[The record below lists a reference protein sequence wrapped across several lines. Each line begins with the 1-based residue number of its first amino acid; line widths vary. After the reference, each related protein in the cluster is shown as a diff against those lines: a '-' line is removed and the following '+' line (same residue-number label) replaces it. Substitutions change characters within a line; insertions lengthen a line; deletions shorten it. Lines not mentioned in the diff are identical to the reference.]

1 MQYRR
6 FGRTNLKIPVLSLG
20 GMRFQKSWDQIDF
33 SEVSYEEQNKVENI
47 IDLATQYG
55 LSHVE
60 TAKYY
65 GTSEV
70 QLGMCFK
77 NTKKI
82 PNIIQTKIPPNNDPE
97 IFERDVKTSIEK
109 LKVKKIDLLAIHGIN
124 TAEHLHQA
132 IRDGGCIDILR
143 NFLKENLI
151 GSIGFSTHG
160 KSSLIE
166 KAISTNLFDY
176 VNLHWYFIN
185 QENTNVINLANKHDL
200 GVFIISPTDKGGH
213 LHTPSRKMMEFCKPL
228 HPIVFNDL
236 FCLRN
241 QNVHTLSVGIAK
253 DTDFALHLEAVSLL
267 SESEKYVPKIINK
280 LRQES
285 INSLGLEWHQNWNR
299 NLPSWEYTP
308 GNINIPVLLWLSNLI
323 DWLGMEGYARAR
335 YQLLGNGS
343 HWFPGFNANLLDVDV
358 SEGQLLKVLEGHI
371 NPKKVIKKLRNL
383 KEKFGDK
390 NAKRLS
396 RKYLHNGFFSG
407 LPTFLG

>member
-1 MQYRR
+1 
-6 FGRTNLKIPVLSLG
+6 
-20 GMRFQKSWDQIDF
+20 MRFQKSWDQLDF
-33 SEVSYEEQNKVENI
+33 ADISNEEQNKVENI
-47 IDLATQYG
+47 LNLASKYG
-55 LSHVE
+55 INHVE

-65 GTSEV
+65 GTSEF
-70 QLGMCFK
+70 QLGMCFE

-82 PNIIQTKIPPNNDPE
+82 PNIIQTKIPPNSDPK
-97 IFERDVKTSIEK
+97 IFERDVMTSIEK

-124 TAEHLHQA
+124 TDEHLHQA

-143 NFLKENLI
+143 SLQKVNLI

-160 KSSLIE
+160 TSLLIE

-185 QENTNVINLANKHDL
+185 QENTRVINLANKHDV

-213 LHTPSRKMMEFCKPL
+213 LHTPSIKMLELSSPL

-241 QNVHTLSVGIAK
+241 KNVHTLSVGISKEA
-253 DTDFALHLEAVSLL
+253 DFDLHLEAVSLL
-267 SESEKYVPKIINK
+267 SESEHYIPKIINR

-285 INSLGLEWHQNWNR
+285 INTLGLEWHQNWNR
-299 NLPSWEYTP
+299 NLPTWEYTP

-323 DWLGMEGYARAR
+323 DWLDMEGFARSR

-343 HWFPGFNANLLDVDV
+343 HWFPGCNANLLDVEV
-358 SEGQLLKVLEGHI
+358 SEGQLLKVLENHI
-371 NPKKVIKKLRNL
+371 NPQKVIKKMRIL
-383 KEKFGDK
+383 KEKFGETVIQ
-390 NAKRLS
+390 RLS
-396 RKYLHNGFFSG
+396 KN
-407 LPTFLG
+407 

>member
-6 FGRTNLKIPVLSLG
+6 FGRTNLNVPILSLG
-20 GMRFQKSWDQIDF
+20 SMRFQKSWDQLDF
-33 SEVSYEEQNKVENI
+33 SEISYEEQNKVENI
-47 IDLATQYG
+47 LNLANRYG

-70 QLGMCFK
+70 QLGMGFK
-77 NTKKI
+77 HTKKI
-82 PNIIQTKIPPNNDPE
+82 PNIIQTKIPPNSDPA
-97 IFERDVKTSIEK
+97 IFEKDVITSIEK

-143 NFLKENLI
+143 NFQKQNLI

-160 KSSLIE
+160 KSSLIA

-185 QENTNVINLANKHDL
+185 QNNAKVINLANKYDL

-213 LHTPSRKMMEFCKPL
+213 LHTPSTKMLELCSPL

-241 QNVHTLSVGIAK
+241 KNVHTLSVGIAK
-253 DTDFALHLEAVSLL
+253 ESDFDLHLEAVSLL
-267 SESEKYVPKIINK
+267 SETEQYVPNIVNR
-280 LRQES
+280 LREES
-285 INSLGLEWHQNWNR
+285 INTLGIEWHQNWNR

-308 GNINIPVLLWLSNLI
+308 GNINIPILLWLSNLI
-323 DWLGMEGYARAR
+323 DWLDMEGFARAR

-343 HWFPGFNANLLDVDV
+343 HWFPGCNANVLDVDV
-358 SEGQLLKVLEGHI
+358 SEGQLMKVLESHI
-371 NPKKVIKKLRNL
+371 NPKKVIKKLRIL
-383 KEKFGDK
+383 KEKFG
-390 NAKRLS
+390 NNVTKRLS
-396 RKYLHNGFFSG
+396 KE
-407 LPTFLG
+407 

>member
-20 GMRFQKSWDQIDF
+20 GMRFQKSWDQLDF

-47 IDLATQYG
+47 LDLATRYG

-82 PNIIQTKIPPNNDPE
+82 PKIIQTKIPPNSDPE
-97 IFERDVKTSIEK
+97 IFERDVLSSIEK

-143 NFLKENLI
+143 NFQKKQLI

-160 KSSLIE
+160 KSSLIA

-185 QENTNVINLANKHDL
+185 QENTKVINLANKHDL

-213 LHTPSRKMMEFCKPL
+213 LHTPSGKMLEFCKPL

-253 DTDFALHLEAVSLL
+253 ETDFALHLEAVSLL

-343 HWFPGFNANLLDVDV
+343 HWFPGFNANLIDVDV
-358 SEGQLLKVLEGHI
+358 SEGQLLQVLEGHI
-371 NPKKVIKKLRNL
+371 NPKEVIKKLRNL

-396 RKYLHNGFFSG
+396 KK
-407 LPTFLG
+407 

>member
-20 GMRFQKSWDQIDF
+20 GMRFQKSWDQLDF

-47 IDLATQYG
+47 LDLATQYG

-82 PNIIQTKIPPNNDPE
+82 PNIIQTKIPPNSDPE
-97 IFERDVKTSIEK
+97 IFERDVLSSIEK

-143 NFLKENLI
+143 NFQKENLI

-185 QENTNVINLANKHDL
+185 QENTKVINLANKHDL

-213 LHTPSRKMMEFCKPL
+213 LHTPSRKMLEFCKPL

-253 DTDFALHLEAVSLL
+253 ETDFALHLEAVSLL

-358 SEGQLLKVLEGHI
+358 SEGLLLKVLEGHI
-371 NPKKVIKKLRNL
+371 NPKKVMKKLRNL
-383 KEKFGDK
+383 KEKYGD
-390 NAKRLS
+390 NVTRRLS
-396 RKYLHNGFFSG
+396 KK
-407 LPTFLG
+407 

>member
-6 FGRTNLKIPVLSLG
+6 FGRTNLNIPILSLG
-20 GMRFQKSWDQIDF
+20 GMRFQKSWDQLDF
-33 SEVSYEEQNKVENI
+33 SEISYEEQNKVENI
-47 IDLATQYG
+47 LNLANKYG
-55 LSHVE
+55 FSHVE

-70 QLGMCFK
+70 QLGMGFK
-77 NTKKI
+77 HTKKI
-82 PNIIQTKIPPNNDPE
+82 PSIIQTKIPPNSNPA
-97 IFERDVKTSIEK
+97 IFEKDVITSIEK
-109 LKVKKIDLLAIHGIN
+109 LKVEKIDLLAIHGIN
-124 TAEHLHQA
+124 TDEHLHQSV
-132 IRDGGCIDILR
+132 RDGGCIDILR
-143 NFLKENLI
+143 NFQKENLI

-185 QENTNVINLANKHDL
+185 QENTKAINLANKYDL

-213 LHTPSRKMMEFCKPL
+213 LHTPSDKMLELCRPL

-241 QNVHTLSVGIAK
+241 KNVHTLSVGIAK
-253 DTDFALHLEAVSLL
+253 NADFDLHLEAVSLL
-267 SESEKYVPKIINK
+267 SESEKYVPKIINR
-280 LRQES
+280 LGQES
-285 INSLGLEWHQNWNR
+285 INALGLEWYENWNR

-323 DWLGMEGYARAR
+323 DCFDMEGFARAR

-343 HWFPGFNANLLDVDV
+343 HWFPGSNANLLDVDI
-358 SEGQLLKVLEGHI
+358 SEGQLFKVLEGHL
-371 NPKKVIKKLRNL
+371 NPKKVIRKLRTL
-383 KEKFGDK
+383 KEKFGD
-390 NAKRLS
+390 NVAKRLS
-396 RKYLHNGFFSG
+396 KQ
-407 LPTFLG
+407 

>member
-20 GMRFQKSWDQIDF
+20 GMRFQKSWDQLDF

-47 IDLATQYG
+47 LDLANQYG

-82 PNIIQTKIPPNNDPE
+82 PNIIQTKIPPNSDPE
-97 IFERDVKTSIEK
+97 IFERDVITSIEK

-143 NFLKENLI
+143 NLQKEKLI

-185 QENTNVINLANKHDL
+185 QENTKVINSANKYDL

-213 LHTPSRKMMEFCKPL
+213 LHTPTTKMLELCSPL

-241 QNVHTLSVGIAK
+241 KNVHTLSVGIAK
-253 DTDFALHLEAVSLL
+253 ESDFDLHLEAVSLL
-267 SESEKYVPKIINK
+267 SEAEYYVPKIVNR
-280 LRQES
+280 LREES
-285 INSLGLEWHQNWNR
+285 INTLGLEWYQNWNR

-308 GNINIPVLLWLSNLI
+308 GNINIPILLWLSNLI
-323 DWLGMEGYARAR
+323 DWLDMEGFARAR

-343 HWFPGFNANLLDVDV
+343 HWFPGCNANLLDVDV
-358 SEGQLLKVLEGHI
+358 SEGQLMKVLESHI
-371 NPKKVIKKLRNL
+371 NPKKVITKLRRL
-383 KEKFGDK
+383 KEKFG
-390 NAKRLS
+390 NNVTKRLS
-396 RKYLHNGFFSG
+396 KK
-407 LPTFLG
+407 

>member
-6 FGRTNLKIPVLSLG
+6 FGRTNLKIPILSLG
-20 GMRFQKSWDQIDF
+20 GMRFQKSWDQLDF
-33 SEVSYEEQNKVENI
+33 SAISYEEQNKLENI
-47 IDLATQYG
+47 LNLANKYG
-55 LSHVE
+55 LSHIE

-70 QLGMCFK
+70 QLGMGFE
-77 NTKKI
+77 NTNKI
-82 PNIIQTKIPPNNDPE
+82 PNIIQTKIPPNSDPT
-97 IFERDVKTSIEK
+97 IFEKDVITSIEK

-143 NFLKENLI
+143 NFQKENLI
-151 GSIGFSTHG
+151 GFIGFSTHG

-176 VNLHWYFIN
+176 VNLHWYYIN
-185 QENTNVINLANKHDL
+185 QENTKVINLANKYDL

-213 LHTPSRKMMEFCKPL
+213 LHTPSTKMLELCSPL

-241 QNVHTLSVGIAK
+241 QNVHTLSVGIANES
-253 DTDFALHLEAVSLL
+253 DFDLHLEAVSLL
-267 SESEKYVPKIINK
+267 SETEHYVPKIVNR
-280 LRQES
+280 LREES
-285 INSLGLEWHQNWNR
+285 INALGLEWYKNWNT
-299 NLPSWEYTP
+299 NLPSWEHTP
-308 GNINIPVLLWLSNLI
+308 GNINIPILLWLSNLI
-323 DWLGMEGYARAR
+323 DWLDMEGFARAR

-343 HWFPGFNANLLDVDV
+343 HWFPGCNANLLDVNV

-371 NPKKVIKKLRNL
+371 NPKKVITKLRTL
-383 KEKFGDK
+383 KEKFGD
-390 NAKRLS
+390 NSIKRLS
-396 RKYLHNGFFSG
+396 KK
-407 LPTFLG
+407 

>member
-6 FGRTNLKIPVLSLG
+6 FGRTNLEIPILSLG
-20 GMRFQKSWDQIDF
+20 GMRFQKSWDQLDF

-47 IDLATQYG
+47 LKLANTHG
-55 LSHVE
+55 VSHVE

-65 GTSEV
+65 GTSEM
-70 QLGMCFK
+70 QLGIGFQ

-82 PNIIQTKIPPNNDPE
+82 PDIVQTKIPPNSDPD
-97 IFERDVKTSIEK
+97 IFKRDVMTSIEK
-109 LKVKKIDLLAIHGIN
+109 LKVKRIDLLSIHGIN
-124 TAEHLHQA
+124 TDEHLYQA
-132 IRDGGCIDILR
+132 VKDGGCIDILR
-143 NFLKENLI
+143 DLQNKNLI

-185 QENTNVINLANKHDL
+185 QENTKAINLANKYDL

-213 LHTPSRKMMEFCKPL
+213 LHTPSIKMLELCRPL

-241 QNVHTLSVGIAK
+241 KSVHTLSVGVAK
-253 DTDFALHLEAVSLL
+253 EEDFDLHLEAISLL
-267 SESEKYVPKIINK
+267 SESEKYVPKIINR
-280 LRQES
+280 LSQES
-285 INSLGLEWHQNWNR
+285 INALGLEWYQNWHR

-323 DWLGMEGYARAR
+323 DWLDMEGFARAR

-371 NPKKVIKKLRNL
+371 NPKKVINKLRTL

-390 NAKRLS
+390 VVKRLS
-396 RKYLHNGFFSG
+396 KK
-407 LPTFLG
+407 

>member
-20 GMRFQKSWDQIDF
+20 GMRFQKSWDQLDF

-47 IDLATQYG
+47 LDLATQYG

-65 GTSEV
+65 GTSEM

-82 PNIIQTKIPPNNDPE
+82 PNIIQTKIPPNSDPE
-97 IFERDVKTSIEK
+97 IFKRDVMTSIEK
-109 LKVKKIDLLAIHGIN
+109 LKVSKIDLLAIHGIN
-124 TAEHLHQA
+124 THEHLHQA
-132 IRDGGCIDILR
+132 VRDGGCIDILR
-143 NFLKENLI
+143 NFQKENLI

-166 KAISTNLFDY
+166 KAITTNLFDY

-185 QENTNVINLANKHDL
+185 QENTKVINLANKHDL

-213 LHTPSRKMMEFCKPL
+213 LHTPSKKMLEFCKPL

-241 QNVHTLSVGIAK
+241 KKVHTLSVGVAK
-253 DTDFALHLEAVSLL
+253 EADFDLHLEAVSLL
-267 SESEKYVPKIINK
+267 SESEKYVPKIINR
-280 LRQES
+280 LRRES
-285 INSLGLEWHQNWNR
+285 VNALGLEWHKNWNR

-323 DWLGMEGYARAR
+323 DWLDMEGFAKAR

-343 HWFPGFNANLLDVDV
+343 HWFPGNNSNLLDTDV
-358 SEGQLLKVLEGHI
+358 SEEQLLKVLESHI
-371 NPKKVIKKLRNL
+371 NPKKVVNKLRIL
-383 KEKFGDK
+383 KDKFG
-390 NAKRLS
+390 NNVTKRLS
-396 RKYLHNGFFSG
+396 KK
-407 LPTFLG
+407 

>member
-1 MQYRR
+1 MYYRR
-6 FGRTNLKIPVLSLG
+6 FGRTNLKMPILSLG
-20 GMRFQKSWDQIDF
+20 GMRFQKSWEQLDF
-33 SEVSYEEQNKVENI
+33 SDVSKEEQNKVENI
-47 IDLATQYG
+47 LKLANKYG

-65 GTSEV
+65 GTSEL
-70 QLGMCFK
+70 QLGMGFK
-77 NTKKI
+77 NAKKI
-82 PNIIQTKIPPNNDPE
+82 PNIIQTKIPPNNDPK
-97 IFERDVKTSIEK
+97 IFEQDVITSIEK

-124 TAEHLHQA
+124 TDEQLHHS
-132 IRDGGCIDILR
+132 IREGGCIDILR
-143 NFLKENLI
+143 NFQKENLI

-185 QENTNVINLANKHDL
+185 QENTKVINLANKYDL

-213 LHTPSRKMMEFCKPL
+213 LHTPSIKMLELCRPL

-241 QNVHTLSVGIAK
+241 KNVHTLSVGIAK
-253 DTDFALHLEAVSLL
+253 ETDFDLHLEAVSLL
-267 SESEKYVPKIINK
+267 SESEKYVPKIINR

-285 INSLGLEWHQNWNR
+285 INTLGLEWYQNWNR

-308 GNINIPVLLWLSNLI
+308 GNINIPILLWLSNLI
-323 DWLGMEGYARAR
+323 DCLDMEGFARAR

-343 HWFPGFNANLLDVDV
+343 HWFPGSNANMLDVNV
-358 SEGQLLKVLEGHI
+358 SESQLLEVLKDHI
-371 NPKKVIKKLRNL
+371 NPKKVINKLRTL

-390 NAKRLS
+390 VVKRLS
-396 RKYLHNGFFSG
+396 KE
-407 LPTFLG
+407 

>member
-6 FGRTNLKIPVLSLG
+6 FGRTNLKIPVLSFG
-20 GMRFQKSWDQIDF
+20 GMRFQKSWDQLDF

-47 IDLATQYG
+47 LDLATQYG

-70 QLGMCFK
+70 QLGMCFN

-82 PNIIQTKIPPNNDPE
+82 PNIIQTKIPPNSDPE
-97 IFERDVKTSIEK
+97 IFERDVLSSIEK

-124 TAEHLHQA
+124 NAEHLHQA
-132 IRDGGCIDILR
+132 SRYGVCIDILG
-143 NFLKENLI
+143 NFQKENLI

-185 QENTNVINLANKHDL
+185 QENTKIINLANKYDL

-213 LHTPSRKMMEFCKPL
+213 LHTPSTKMLEFCKPL

-253 DTDFALHLEAVSLL
+253 ETDFALHLEAVSLL

-323 DWLGMEGYARAR
+323 EWLGMEGYARAR

-371 NPKKVIKKLRNL
+371 NPKKVLKKLRNL

-390 NAKRLS
+390 DVKRLS
-396 RKYLHNGFFSG
+396 RK
-407 LPTFLG
+407 